1 MDPGRKYEKC
11 VSNNT
16 NKWKCIFC
24 MKETNEGISRLKH
37 HLVGG
42 NTSITVCPNCPEH
55 VRAELQNDAAYK
67 MLDRQAMSVQPFPS
81 TNDFDVEVDDAESK
95 EEDNL
100 EIYDD
105 PVYDEYECES
115 EEDLY
120 KEIYGPPIF
129 DIYEDDVVGDEGM
142 SPRRLIINH
151 IRRRWNYQ
159 SMKAF
164 LTQPYLMAKT
174 IEVWERFIILFDGYY
189 QWKKRKKEEEKDIS
203 FTTAFRFEDESLL
216 HGETDAAYKMLDRQV
231 TSKLYTYLMLFIYG
245 KLLEGKRPNLY
256 WTPCAAHCLDLML
269 EDIGKLEPV
278 KNALKKCI
286 FMSGYIYY
294 RVPLVNMMRRFTNQ
308 HNLHRPAVTRF
319 ATSFITM
326 SQFHIQ
332 QANLKKMVTS
342 DDWNKSEWP
351 KEA

>member
-1 MDPGRKYEKC
+1 MSEIGRSSQRGATQGGSSQQGASQMDPGKKYGTC

-24 MKETNEGISRLKH
+24 MKETNGGISRLKH

-55 VRAELQNDAAYK
+55 VRALLQNDAAYK
-67 MLDRQAMSVQPFPS
+67 MLDRQPDLWISNASSVTESMITRRVLADLQAQIYTLTTIVQAMSVQPFPS

-142 SPRRLIINH
+142 SQNNEEEAKPFHVKEVEYVMLTVSSFNNKKDDLCMKSSEHNGWAVTKEGPRRLIINH
-151 IRRRWNYQ
+151 VRRRWNYQ

-189 QWKKRKKEEEKDIS
+189 QWKRRK
-203 FTTAFRFEDESLL
+203 
-216 HGETDAAYKMLDRQV
+216 
-231 TSKLYTYLMLFIYG
+231 
-245 KLLEGKRPNLY
+245 
-256 WTPCAAHCLDLML
+256 
-269 EDIGKLEPV
+269 
-278 KNALKKCI
+278 
-286 FMSGYIYY
+286 
-294 RVPLVNMMRRFTNQ
+294 
-308 HNLHRPAVTRF
+308 
-319 ATSFITM
+319 
-326 SQFHIQ
+326 
-332 QANLKKMVTS
+332 
-342 DDWNKSEWP
+342 
-351 KEA
+351 